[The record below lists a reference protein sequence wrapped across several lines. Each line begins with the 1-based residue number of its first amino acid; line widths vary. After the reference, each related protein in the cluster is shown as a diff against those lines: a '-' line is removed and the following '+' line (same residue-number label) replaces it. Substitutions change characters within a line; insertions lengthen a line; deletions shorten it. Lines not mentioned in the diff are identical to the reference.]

1 MNASLRLLLP
11 LFITAMI
18 SALILFGCAVIWSGS
33 AVDFRVL
40 HGANILFFLL
50 SAVAFQLQYGAM
62 LNSNPQVFI
71 RRVMLSIM
79 LKMLVA
85 VVAVIAY
92 VLISGKSFNKPAVF
106 ISMLVYMLY
115 LVVEVWLLM
124 KQNKTK
130 HA

>member
-1 MNASLRLLLP
+1 MNASLRLMLP

>member
-1 MNASLRLLLP
+1 MNASMRLMLP
-11 LFITAMI
+11 LFITAI
-18 SALILFGCAVIWSGS
+18 ICALILFGCSMIWNGS
-33 AVDFRVL
+33 VVDFRVL
-40 HGANILFFLL
+40 HGANILFCLL
-50 SAVAFQLQYGAM
+50 SVVAFQLQYGAM
-62 LNSNPQVFI
+62 QNSNPQVFI

-106 ISMLVYMLY
+106 ISMLVYLIY

>member
-1 MNASLRLLLP
+1 
-11 LFITAMI
+11 
-18 SALILFGCAVIWSGS
+18 
-33 AVDFRVL
+33 
-40 HGANILFFLL
+40 
-50 SAVAFQLQYGAM
+50 